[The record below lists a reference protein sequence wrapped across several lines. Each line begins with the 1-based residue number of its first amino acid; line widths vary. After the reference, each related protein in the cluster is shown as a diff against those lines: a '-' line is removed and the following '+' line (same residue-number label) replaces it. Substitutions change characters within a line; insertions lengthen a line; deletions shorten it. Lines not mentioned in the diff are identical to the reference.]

1 MRHFDLVVIGA
12 GSGNSIPGPALVSEQ
27 ILVVDDGVHFGG
39 TCLNVGCIPTKMFVH
54 PAEIAHEV
62 AEARHVLNATS
73 GEIRYDWQGIRDRVF
88 GRIDAISE
96 GGEEYRA
103 SGEPNISLLREQVR
117 LTSEHELESASGER
131 ITFDRL
137 VIATGSR
144 PRELAALPLGD
155 RIHTNDTILRLDNQ
169 PERLAVIGG
178 GAIACEFAAMFAGL
192 GTQVVQIHRSELLR
206 GVDGEVRACFTE
218 AAARRWG
225 LHLGTEVTRAVTTA
239 DGVTL
244 TLSNGDELTVDHV
257 LVAAGRVVNTD
268 RLGTQELGFDH
279 RENGALVVDEQQR
292 VLRGGEP
299 VPGIWAV
306 GDSANTAQLKHVANH
321 EARVAVQSILH
332 DLGRAE
338 APSGVLGPIPLVV
351 FSSPQIA
358 TFGRTLAEAHDDGL
372 DAVEARCDY
381 GATAWGW
388 ALADSE
394 NFVKIVAERGSG
406 TLLGAHIIGPDAGI
420 LLQPL
425 VQAASFGQSVH
436 GLARGQYWPH
446 PAATEIVEN
455 ALLKLEEQL

>member
-1 MRHFDLVVIGA
+1 
-12 GSGNSIPGPALVSEQ
+12 
-27 ILVVDDGVHFGG
+27 
-39 TCLNVGCIPTKMFVH
+39 
-54 PAEIAHEV
+54 
-62 AEARHVLNATS
+62 
-73 GEIRYDWQGIRDRVF
+73 
-88 GRIDAISE
+88 
-96 GGEEYRA
+96 
-103 SGEPNISLLREQVR
+103 
-117 LTSEHELESASGER
+117 
-131 ITFDRL
+131 
-137 VIATGSR
+137 
-144 PRELAALPLGD
+144 
-155 RIHTNDTILRLDNQ
+155 
-169 PERLAVIGG
+169 
-178 GAIACEFAAMFAGL
+178 MFAGL

-206 GVDGEVRACFTE
+206 GMDDEVRACFTE
-218 AAARRWG
+218 AAKRRWG

-268 RLGTQELGFDH
+268 RLGTQELGLDH

-394 NFVKIVAERGSG
+394 HFVKIVAERGSG